1 MRMKN
6 INEPKADFSGVK
18 EFFKKLWANPNVK
31 RWTIEGLVAVA
42 VGVLA
47 ACLTYHTLNKG
58 KSELEVSKK
67 GAEAPIVEEEGQVD
81 GQGLPSDDPDADV
94 VIEVVEGTADAEI
107 DQSQYAPAVADWS
120 SEEIEAAVS
129 ERSGY
134 LEKTK
139 YAAALSD
146 YWENNRGVRDIANQ
160 CMYLFNT
167 DKQVYATSD
176 FEGLSPEVIHIAKN
190 EIYAR
195 HGYSF
200 KDADL
205 YNYFM
210 GQIWYSPS
218 VMPADFSEDTFSE
231 TEVKNLDLLNEL
243 DTM

>member
-1 MRMKN
+1 MKN
-6 INEPKADFSGVK
+6 INQPKVDFTGVK
-18 EFFKKLWANPNVK
+18 DFFKKLWDNPNVR
-31 RWTIEGLVAVA
+31 RWGIEGIVAIA
-42 VGVLA
+42 VGIIA
-47 ACLTYHTLNKG
+47 ACLTYHTLTKG
-58 KSELEVSKK
+58 KPELEVSKK
-67 GAEAPIVEEEGQVD
+67 GAEAPIVEEAGEVNGE
-81 GQGLPSDDPDADV
+81 GLPADDPDADV

-107 DQSQYAPAVADWS
+107 DKSQYAPAVADWS
-120 SEEIEAAVS
+120 EEEIEAAVS

-134 LEKTK
+134 LSQTK
-139 YAAALSD
+139 YSAALSD
-146 YWENNRGVRDIANQ
+146 YWENSRGVRDIANQ
-160 CMYLFNT
+160 CMYLFDT
-167 DKQVYATSD
+167 DKKVYAASD
-176 FEGLSPEVIHIAKN
+176 FEGLSAEVIHIAKN

-218 VMPADFSEDTFSE
+218 VMPADFSESTFSE